1 MYKRQVWYHPEYRRQ
16 GLTSILP
23 RLTKAYALTKW
34 YTDAIVSFMAEDVV
48 KGGTAERA
56 GYAHVDWDVI
66 MKNSMLGDLRL
77 AFIWSSTSEL
87 IDYFAS
93 YLGEA
98 NSEIDPIIYDRAA

>member
-1 MYKRQVWYHPEYRRQ
+1 
-16 GLTSILP
+16 
-23 RLTKAYALTKW
+23 
-34 YTDAIVSFMAEDVV
+34 
-48 KGGTAERA
+48 
-56 GYAHVDWDVI
+56 VI